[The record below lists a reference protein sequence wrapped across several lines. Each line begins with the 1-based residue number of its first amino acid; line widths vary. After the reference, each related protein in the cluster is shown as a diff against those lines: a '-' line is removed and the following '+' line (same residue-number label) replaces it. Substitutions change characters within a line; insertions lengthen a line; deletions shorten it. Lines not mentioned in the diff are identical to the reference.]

1 MTEKEIISG
10 FSILLT
16 FIGYAP
22 YIKWVITRQVRAH
35 LFSWVIWSITTCIVF
50 VAQVE
55 GDGGAG
61 AWPTGVGGLITVIIA
76 VLAYVKGRD
85 HSATAVD
92 KIFLIGALSSL
103 PLWYATNDPLW
114 AVIIL
119 TSVDLF
125 GFGPTIRQ
133 AYDHPKEESVTF
145 FGIFVA
151 RNLLSL
157 FALEYYSVTTVLFP
171 VATGVACLVL
181 IGVVLVRRK

>member
-1 MTEKEIISG
+1 MAEKEIISG

-50 VAQVE
+50 VAQIE

-61 AWPTGVGGLITVIIA
+61 AWPTGVGGVITILIA

-85 HSATAVD
+85 HSVTTLD
-92 KIFLIGALSSL
+92 KVFFIGALSSL
-103 PLWYATNDPLW
+103 PLWYVTNDPLW
-114 AVIIL
+114 AVVIL
-119 TSVDLF
+119 TSVDLL

-133 AYDHPKEESVTF
+133 AYDNPLEESATF
-145 FGIFVA
+145 FGIFVL

-157 FALEYYSVTTVLFP
+157 FALECYSVTTMLFP
-171 VATGVACLVL
+171 VATGVACLLLIAVL
-181 IGVVLVRRK
+181 LVRRK